1 MEDIPPQPE
10 PETPLDIA
18 FAIIW
23 EGRFECPKPEDL
35 HSLCAVPSRLGTTV
49 RHAGFKQLN
58 MPIMQRFF
66 SLVAFAIFV
75 TLGLI
80 TLPTSASDFANNVL
94 SYVAGS
100 NPANGFVNPLVAL
113 GPPERFTG
121 EGIAPGA
128 VTPFHPC
135 FSTNEIVSIGAGGQL
150 TLGFDPPLRDQ
161 ANNPFGIDF
170 IVFGNSFFTDAA
182 YPNGVVGALASDGG
196 IIQVTADGVTW
207 FTIVNVFADG
217 LCPTMGWVDGGAY
230 ATTNGVI
237 ATDPNTP
244 VDPAWTAALLAG
256 KTYSELVEIYD
267 GSAGGAGVDLASVGL
282 THAIAI
288 RIMVPT
294 GIHANVE
301 IDAVARVHASGNP
314 ADVDGDGLVNG
325 LDLATV
331 LSAFGTASA
340 AADIDHSGLVDGMDL
355 AAILA
360 GWST

>member
-1 MEDIPPQPE
+1 
-10 PETPLDIA
+10 
-18 FAIIW
+18 
-23 EGRFECPKPEDL
+23 
-35 HSLCAVPSRLGTTV
+35 
-49 RHAGFKQLN
+49 
-58 MPIMQRFF
+58 MPIMPRFF
-66 SLVAFAIFV
+66 SLVALAIFV
-75 TLGLI
+75 EFGLI

-100 NPANGFVNPLVAL
+100 NPANGFTNPLVAL

-135 FSTNEIVSIGAGGQL
+135 FGANEIVSIGAGGQL

-161 ANNPFGIDF
+161 SNNPFGIDF
-170 IVFGNSFFTDAA
+170 IVFGNSFFTDAGFPA
-182 YPNGVVGALASDGG
+182 GVVGALAADGG
-196 IIQVTADGVTW
+196 IIQVTGDGVTW
-207 FTIVNVFADG
+207 MTIPNTFADG

-230 ATTNGVI
+230 ATTNGLI

-244 VDPAWTAALLAG
+244 VDPAWTAALLVG
-256 KTYSELVEIYD
+256 KTYSELIEIYH

-282 THAIAI
+282 TQAIAV

-294 GIHANVE
+294 GIHPNVE
-301 IDAVARVHASGNP
+301 IDAVARVSASGNP
-314 ADVDGDGLVNG
+314 ADIDGDGLING

-340 AADIDHSGLVDGMDL
+340 AADIDHSGLVDGLDL
-355 AAILA
+355 TAILA

>member
-1 MEDIPPQPE
+1 
-10 PETPLDIA
+10 
-18 FAIIW
+18 
-23 EGRFECPKPEDL
+23 
-35 HSLCAVPSRLGTTV
+35 
-49 RHAGFKQLN
+49 
-58 MPIMQRFF
+58 MPIMPRFF
-66 SLVAFAIFV
+66 SLVALAIFV
-75 TLGLI
+75 EFGLI

-100 NPANGFVNPLVAL
+100 NPANGFTNPLVAL

-135 FSTNEIVSIGAGGQL
+135 FGTNEIVSIGAGGQL
-150 TLGFDPPLRDQ
+150 TLGFDPPLRNQ

-182 YPNGVVGALASDGG
+182 YPNGVVGALAADGG
-196 IIQVTADGVTW
+196 TIQVSADGITW
-207 FTIVNVFADG
+207 ISIPNVFADG

-230 ATTNGVI
+230 AATNGMI

-244 VDPAWTAALLAG
+244 VDPTWTAASLSG
-256 KTYSELVEIYD
+256 KTYDELVDIYD

-282 THAIAI
+282 TQAIAV
-288 RIMVPT
+288 RIIVPT
-294 GIHANVE
+294 GIHPNVE

-314 ADVDGDGLVNG
+314 ADIDGNGLVNG
-325 LDLATV
+325 ADLAAV
-331 LSAFGTASA
+331 LTAFGTASS
-340 AADIDHSGLVDGMDL
+340 AADIDHSGLVDGLDL

-360 GWST
+360 GWSA

>member
-1 MEDIPPQPE
+1 MEGIPPQPE
-10 PETPLDIA
+10 PETPLEIA

-75 TLGLI
+75 TLGLL

-100 NPANGFVNPLVAL
+100 NPANGFTNPLVAL

-121 EGIAPGA
+121 EGFAPGA

-182 YPNGVVGALASDGG
+182 YPNGVVGALANFG
-196 IIQVTADGVTW
+196 
-207 FTIVNVFADG
+207 
-217 LCPTMGWVDGGAY
+217 
-230 ATTNGVI
+230 
-237 ATDPNTP
+237 
-244 VDPAWTAALLAG
+244 LLASLRRQPEHRR
-256 KTYSELVEIYD
+256 K
-267 GSAGGAGVDLASVGL
+267 GAGMRADMPPDHDVLEHGHLGKEADVLEGAGNARLGHLVHGGRRVGL
-282 THAIAI
+282 AVEFEAPGIRRVEPGDDIEEGGLAGAVRSDQAI
-288 RIMVPT
+288 
-294 GIHANVE
+294 
-301 IDAVARVHASGNP
+301 DLP
-314 ADVDGDGLVNG
+314 ACDRD
-325 LDLATV
+325 
-331 LSAFGTASA
+331 
-340 AADIDHSGLVDGMDL
+340 ADIGESL
-355 AAILA
+355 
-360 GWST
+360 

>member
-1 MEDIPPQPE
+1 
-10 PETPLDIA
+10 
-18 FAIIW
+18 
-23 EGRFECPKPEDL
+23 
-35 HSLCAVPSRLGTTV
+35 
-49 RHAGFKQLN
+49 
-58 MPIMQRFF
+58 MPNMQRFF
-66 SLVAFAIFV
+66 SRVALAILV
-75 TLGLI
+75 TLCLL
-80 TLPTSASDFANNVL
+80 TLPTSAEDFANTVL

-100 NPANGFVNPLVAL
+100 NPANGFTNPLVAL

-121 EGIAPGA
+121 EGIAPGV

-150 TLGFDPPLRDQ
+150 TLSFDPPLRDQ

-207 FTIVNVFADG
+207 VTIANAFADG
-217 LCPTMGWVDGGAY
+217 LCPTMGWVDAPPY
-230 ATTNGVI
+230 SQTNGTI
-237 ATDPNTP
+237 ASDPNTP
-244 VDPAWTAALLAG
+244 VDPVWTASSLSG
-256 KTYSELVEIYD
+256 KTYGELLQIYD

-282 THAIAI
+282 TQAIAV
-288 RIMVPT
+288 RIIVPT
-294 GIHANVE
+294 GIHPNVE

-314 ADVDGDGLVNG
+314 ADIDGDGLING
-325 LDLATV
+325 LDLAAV
-331 LSAFGTASA
+331 LSAFGTASSA
-340 AADIDHSGLVDGMDL
+340 PDIDRSGLVDGLDL